1 MVPWFPLKY
10 ASKTHTFQIYE
21 LWDQIRETK
30 LNEELKRVKRYQRLR
45 EIERITSEMAE
56 KEERLWFFENE
67 DKIDLEIEKNELAA
81 AIEKPTYAPKVN
93 TKEIDAAYVPPEVGA
108 KRN

>member
-1 MVPWFPLKY
+1 M
-10 ASKTHTFQIYE
+10 
-21 LWDQIRETK
+21 WDQIRETK
-30 LNEELKRVKRYQRLR
+30 LSEELERVNRYQRLR

-81 AIEKPTYAPKVN
+81 ESEKPTYVPKVN
-93 TKEIDAAYVPPEVGA
+93 TKEIDATYVPPEVGA